1 MKQTEKP
8 ISDIQQLADEGWLQM
23 KELLRKEGLTEEK
36 KAPVLFLKNPRL
48 FLIIAACLLASVIC
62 LYPFQLQN
70 IFKTSH
76 LADEDFVENQVRNKE
91 PDTHIVKEETIKG
104 PSKLQGKMVNPKR
117 IILNSSNIV
126 YVPSGKNDPL
136 FLDSLV
142 KASLAK
148 KVYGQP
154 TGFIIDFK
162 ITGQKD
168 SVKNQT
174 FIGRKNEKIK
184 KSFSKKLQVYAGAAT
199 NVPSINNSPLSLDL
213 SKPNI
218 HPSITLI
225 IPFDNKFSLHT
236 GLYAMSTIHGKEVSA
251 KEREV
256 VNNMSANL
264 NYNINTTSII
274 KASYF
279 DLPITLHYQFA
290 KKWSVGTGVQ
300 LSQLYKVNVK
310 EQKESYDYNNRLF
323 ETTTN
328 TYSSGPA
335 SISGTF
341 EKKVAIKSF
350 EPRLVLETDFKK
362 GDWLFSAGYFYGT
375 GKSITLQQ
383 RNGTSQQYRN
393 KYFKLGIQYRLGK

>member
-1 MKQTEKP
+1 MKQTDKP
-8 ISDIQQLADEGWLQM
+8 ISDMQQLADEGWLQM

-36 KAPVLFLKNPRL
+36 TVPVSFPKRSRL
-48 FLIIAACLLASVIC
+48 FFIIAACLLAFVIC

-76 LADEDFVENQVRNKE
+76 LADEDFVENKVRNKE
-91 PDTHIVKEETIKG
+91 PDTHILKEKTIKER
-104 PSKLQGKMVNPKR
+104 SKLPGKMINPKR
-117 IILNSSNIV
+117 IILNSSNTV
-126 YVPSGKNDPL
+126 YVPSSKNDPL

-142 KASLAK
+142 KVSLAK
-148 KVYGQP
+148 KVYSQP
-154 TGFIIDFK
+154 TGFVTDLKII
-162 ITGQKD
+162 GQTD
-168 SVKNQT
+168 SIKQQP
-174 FIGRKNEKIK
+174 FSGRKNERAK
-184 KSFSKKLQVYAGAAT
+184 KSFPQKIQIYAGAAT
-199 NVPSINNSPLSLDL
+199 NVPSVNNSPLSFDL

-225 IPFDNKFSLHT
+225 IPFDNTFSLHT
-236 GLYAMSTIHGKEVSA
+236 GLYAMSTIHGKKVSTT
-251 KEREV
+251 ERETI
-256 VNNMSANL
+256 NNMSANL

-279 DLPITLHYQFA
+279 DLPITIHYQFA
-290 KKWSVGTGVQ
+290 KQWSVGTGIQ
-300 LSQLYKVNVK
+300 FSNLYKVNVK

-350 EPRLVLETDFKK
+350 EPRLVLETDFRK

>member
-1 MKQTEKP
+1 MKQTEEP
-8 ISDIQQLADEGWLQM
+8 ISNMQQLADEGWLQM
-23 KELLRKEGLTEEK
+23 KELLRKEGLTKEK
-36 KAPVLFLKNPRL
+36 KAPVPFLKNPRL
-48 FLIIAACLLASVIC
+48 FLIIAACLLAFVIC

-104 PSKLQGKMVNPKR
+104 PSKLQGKMVNSKR

-148 KVYGQP
+148 KLYGQP
-154 TGFIIDFK
+154 TGFATDLK
-162 ITGQKD
+162 ITGQTD
-168 SVKNQT
+168 SIKNQT

>member
-1 MKQTEKP
+1 
-8 ISDIQQLADEGWLQM
+8 M

-36 KAPVLFLKNPRL
+36 TVPVSFLKRSHL
-48 FLIIAACLLASVIC
+48 FFIIAASLLIFIIC

-70 IFKTSH
+70 IFKSLH
-76 LADEDFVENQVRNKE
+76 VRDEFFIENQVRNNE
-91 PDTHIVKEETIKG
+91 PNMHIVKEEVIKE
-104 PSKLQGKMVNPKR
+104 PSKLRSKMVNPKR

-136 FLDSLV
+136 FLDSLA

-148 KVYGQP
+148 KIHGQP
-154 TGFIIDFK
+154 TVFVAELKII
-162 ITGQKD
+162 GQTD
-168 SVKNQT
+168 SIKKQT
-174 FIGRKNEKIK
+174 FIGRKNQKAK

-199 NVPSINNSPLSLDL
+199 NMPLVNNSPLSFDL
-213 SKPNI
+213 SNPNI
-218 HPSITLI
+218 HPSLTLI
-225 IPFDNKFSLHT
+225 LPFNNKFSLHT
-236 GLYAMSTIHGKEVSA
+236 GLYAMSTIHGKEVST
-251 KEREV
+251 KEREMI
-256 VNNMSANL
+256 NNMSANL
-264 NYNINTTSII
+264 NYSINTTSII

-279 DLPITLHYQFA
+279 DLPITFHYQFSEN
-290 KKWSVGTGVQ
+290 WSVGTGIQ
-300 LSQLYKVNVK
+300 FSKLYKVNVK

-335 SISGTF
+335 RISGTF

-375 GKSITLQQ
+375 EKSITLQQ
-383 RNGTSQQYRN
+383 PNGTSQHYRN
-393 KYFKLGIQYRLGK
+393 KYIKLGIQYRLGK

>member
-1 MKQTEKP
+1 MKQTDKP
-8 ISDIQQLADEGWLQM
+8 ISDMQQLADEGWLQM

-36 KAPVLFLKNPRL
+36 TVPVSFLKRSHL
-48 FLIIAACLLASVIC
+48 FFIIAASLLIFIIC

-70 IFKTSH
+70 IFKSLH
-76 LADEDFVENQVRNKE
+76 VRDEFFIENQVRNNE
-91 PDTHIVKEETIKG
+91 PNMHIVKEEVIKE
-104 PSKLQGKMVNPKR
+104 PSKLRSKMVNPKR
-117 IILNSSNIV
+117 IILNSSHIV

-136 FLDSLV
+136 FLDSLA

-148 KVYGQP
+148 KVHSQP
-154 TGFIIDFK
+154 TGFAKDLK
-162 ITGQKD
+162 ITGQTD
-168 SVKNQT
+168 SIKKQT
-174 FIGRKNEKIK
+174 FIGRKKQKAK

-199 NVPSINNSPLSLDL
+199 NVPLVTNSPLSFDL
-213 SKPNI
+213 GKSNI

-225 IPFDNKFSLHT
+225 LPFNNKFSLHT
-236 GLYAMSTIHGKEVSA
+236 GLYAMSTIHGKEVST
-251 KEREV
+251 KEREMI
-256 VNNMSANL
+256 NNMSANL
-264 NYNINTTSII
+264 NYSINTTSII

-279 DLPITLHYQFA
+279 DLPITFHYQFSEN
-290 KKWSVGTGVQ
+290 WSVGTGIQ
-300 LSQLYKVNVK
+300 FSKLYKVNVK

-335 SISGTF
+335 RISGTF
-341 EKKVAIKSF
+341 EKKVAIKLF

-383 RNGTSQQYRN
+383 PNGTLQHYRN
-393 KYFKLGIQYRLGK
+393 KYIKLGIQYRLGK

>member
-1 MKQTEKP
+1 MKQTDKP
-8 ISDIQQLADEGWLQM
+8 ISDMQQLADEGWLQM

-36 KAPVLFLKNPRL
+36 TVPVSFLKRSRL
-48 FLIIAACLLASVIC
+48 FLIIAACLLAFVIC

-70 IFKTSH
+70 IFKSSH
-76 LADEDFVENQVRNKE
+76 LGDKFFIENQVGNKE
-91 PDTHIVKEETIKG
+91 HNTHIIKEEIINER
-104 PSKLQGKMVNPKR
+104 SKLPGKMVNPKR
-117 IILNSSNIV
+117 IILSSSNIV

-148 KVYGQP
+148 KVHGQP
-154 TGFIIDFK
+154 TGFVTDLK
-162 ITGQKD
+162 ITGQTD
-168 SVKNQT
+168 SIKKQT
-174 FIGRKNEKIK
+174 FIGPKNEKGK
-184 KSFSKKLQVYAGAAT
+184 KSFPQKIQIYAGAAT
-199 NVPSINNSPLSLDL
+199 NVPSVNNSPLSFDL

-225 IPFDNKFSLHT
+225 IPFNNKFSLYT
-236 GLYAMSTIHGKEVSA
+236 GLDAMSTIHGKKVNT
-251 KEREV
+251 KEREMI
-256 VNNMSANL
+256 NNMSANL

-279 DLPITLHYQFA
+279 DLPITFHYQFT

-300 LSQLYKVNVK
+300 FSKLYKVNVK

-335 SISGTF
+335 RIPDTF
-341 EKKVAIKSF
+341 EKKIDIKAF
-350 EPRLVLETDFKK
+350 EPRLILETDFKN

-383 RNGTSQQYRN
+383 PNGTSQHYRN
-393 KYFKLGIQYRLGK
+393 KYIKLGIQYKLGK